1 MFNANKYAR
10 KKINP
15 SDIRI
20 NPSSSELATE
30 DGRTSIDDANG
41 TNEQLCT
48 PITLTKFIGPEGSRL
63 TKCFTLDDDGNIV
76 KESAPMYSNAHAE
89 TVHLAQLKDIE
100 QVTAELR
107 SNECIGLGVFDV
119 PTCDIVT
126 MANFNDT
133 DYGSGV
139 RTRSKAHIRQPV
151 TGIVLFD
158 HDVDSY
164 MPDHLM
170 CDSPGDVMTKVKRAI
185 PEFSEIAYSGTG
197 SSSNGIYMTVD
208 DQPYKSGNSFHIYLP
223 VKNIDLDKFREF
235 MKVRLWNAGLG
246 FISFSRCGAMLERT
260 IIDLAVL
267 SPERLVYEARPI
279 LGDGIHQKDCAWTHH
294 EGASFSGD
302 FLC

>member
-1 MFNANKYAR
+1 VR
-10 KKINP
+10 LDRL
-15 SDIRI
+15 SDLEPLI
-20 NPSSSELATE
+20 
-30 DGRTSIDDANG
+30 
-41 TNEQLCT
+41 
-48 PITLTKFIGPEGSRL
+48 
-63 TKCFTLDDDGNIV
+63 
-76 KESAPMYSNAHAE
+76 ES
-89 TVHLAQLKDIE
+89 LQ
-100 QVTAELR
+100 
-107 SNECIGLGVFDV
+107 SNECITTGTFDV
-119 PTCDIVT
+119 DACDIVT
-126 MANFNDT
+126 MANFNDA

-139 RTRSKAHIRQPV
+139 RTRSKDHIRQPV

-170 CDSPGDVMTKVKRAI
+170 CDSPGDVMTKVIRAI
-185 PEFSEIAYSGTG
+185 PEFSKIAYSGTG
-197 SSSNGIYMTVD
+197 SSSNRIYRTVD

-267 SPERLVYEARPI
+267 SPERLIYEARPI
-279 LGDGIHQKDCAWTHH
+279 LGDGIHQNNCAWTHH